1 MLSRRD
7 VLLGSVWGGL
17 GLVRGR
23 RSAFPPG
30 QSTRVQIEVPA
41 GACDCHIHVIGDSR
55 RFPFASGRVYTPAP
69 AQVADAVAFHR
80 ALGTTRTV
88 VVQPSVYGTDNS
100 CLLDALAQLGS
111 GARGVAV
118 IDDKTPDTSLDSL
131 HRAGVRGIRINLETA
146 GQTNPNVGRSRLQAA
161 TAQLGRRDWHIQI
174 FTRPSV
180 IAGIEDLVR
189 ASSTPV
195 VFDHFGGTQAAG
207 GIDQPGFQALLR
219 LVRGGHSYV
228 KISGAYRVSTKG
240 PDYSD
245 VVPLAKALIAANPD
259 RILWGTDWP
268 HVNSTP
274 GPGQSASEVLPHLRI
289 DDGRLLNQ
297 LAVWAPDAGLR
308 RKILIENPTALY
320 GF

>member
-1 MLSRRD
+1 MWSRRE
-7 VLLGSVWGGL
+7 VLFGLTWGAAGL
-17 GLVRGR
+17 TRRGVV
-23 RSAFPPG
+23 AAA
-30 QSTRVQIEVPA
+30 QATAVQVDVPA

-55 RFPFASGRVYTPAP
+55 RFPFAADRVYTPAS
-69 AQVADAVAFHR
+69 ASVTDARAFHR

-88 VVQPSVYGTDNS
+88 VVQPSVYGADNS

-111 GARGVAV
+111 SARGVAV
-118 IDDKTPDTSLDSL
+118 IDDKVPDASLDGL

-146 GQTNPNVGRSRLQAA
+146 GQTDPNVGRARFQTA
-161 TAQLGRRDWHIQI
+161 TARLGQRAWHIQI

-180 IAGIEDLVR
+180 IERIEDLVQ
-189 ASSTPV
+189 ASRMPV

-207 GIDQPGFQALLR
+207 GIQQPGFQALLR
-219 LVRGGHSYV
+219 LVRSGRAYV
-228 KISGAYRVSTKG
+228 KISGAYRVSRQG
-240 PDYSD
+240 PEYAD

-274 GPGQSASEVLPHLRI
+274 GPGQSVSEVLPHLRI

-297 LAVWAPDAGLR
+297 LAVWAPDAALR
-308 RKILIENPTALY
+308 RKILIDSPARLY